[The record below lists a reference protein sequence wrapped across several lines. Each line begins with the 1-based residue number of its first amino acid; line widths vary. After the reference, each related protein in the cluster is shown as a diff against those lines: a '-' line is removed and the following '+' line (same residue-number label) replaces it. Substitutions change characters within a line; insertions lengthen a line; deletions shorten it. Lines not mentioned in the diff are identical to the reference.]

1 MRELISK
8 LPMDIIHHIIPYT
21 YNFQNKDLLDDIKS
35 YSESK
40 TILSNYYYNYW
51 IIFIQSQEP
60 QDKYWLVND
69 LFAYANS
76 YNPSMYGYVE
86 SFYNI
91 FKRNTFLQS
100 DEDIDR
106 YILNLEKKDVTSQI
120 NVFLGML
127 TPEQR
132 NDIICN
138 CFHYSNTIAV

>member
-69 LFAYANS
+69 LFAYANN
-76 YNPSMYGYVE
+76 YNATMYGYVE
-86 SFYNI
+86 EFYNI
-91 FKRNTFLQS
+91 FKRNPFLQS
-100 DEDIDR
+100 NQDIDR
-106 YILNLEKKDVTSQI
+106 YILNLEKKDVTTQI

-127 TPEQR
+127 TPNQR

-138 CFHYSNTIAV
+138 CSHYSVL

>member
-1 MRELISK
+1 MNELIDK

-21 YNFQNKDLLDDIKS
+21 YNFQKKDLLDDIKN
-35 YSESK
+35 YTESK

-69 LFAYANS
+69 LFAYANN

-86 SFYNI
+86 EFYNI

-100 DEDIDR
+100 NQDIDR

-127 TPEQR
+127 TPNQR
-132 NDIICN
+132 NDIITN
-138 CFHYSNTIAV
+138 CSHYSIL